1 MYDYTRALR
10 QRFDTPPQCRTFNR
24 ELDRVHNELHGRL
37 DKQDRNLLLRL
48 TDLENAIREEASLQS
63 FISGYRLTC
72 GIQKELS
79 ARPPYSF
86 DKEEEEH
93 ARVLNEEDRPM

>member
-1 MYDYTRALR
+1 MYDYMRALR
-10 QRFDTPPQCRTFNR
+10 QRFDTPPECEKLQQELERAHEKLHNQ
-24 ELDRVHNELHGRL
+24 LDRQGR
-37 DKQDRNLLLRL
+37 KLLLRL

-63 FISGYRLTC
+63 FISGYRMAC
-72 GIQKELS
+72 GIQRELS